1 MGRAFSDIAFTPQVR
16 AIQTQKGSREQYAH
30 WDHVPD
36 RGDRLGRS
44 EIEFIKRADH
54 FYQAT
59 VSETGWPYVQHRGG
73 PSGFLKVIDDK
84 TLGFGDFVGNVQYI
98 SVGNLKKDDRIALIF
113 MDYANQRRLKLL
125 GRARTVE
132 IADEPALAESLRIPG
147 YDGRIERAFIIAVE
161 GFDWNCP
168 QHITPRFTEEQ
179 IGSMTAP
186 LHSQVQRLKDQLAKA
201 STVKLPEELGEGQLA
216 LKISG
221 VRQIT
226 KTIRAYELRDANGH
240 KLPAFKAGAH
250 LDVPVRLADGS
261 MGTRCYSI
269 TSNPLHRNVYE
280 IAVLR
285 ESDGKG
291 GSKAVHEEFRLD
303 MVLHC
308 SLPKNHFSLDAE
320 SSRAV
325 FIAGG
330 IGITPIRSMLYE
342 AHARGQD
349 FELHYAVKSR
359 NDAAFL
365 EQLEIEFG
373 GKVHIYPADEGIRLN
388 VQALLTKSLNNQHVY
403 VCGPARMIE
412 AVVQTAHELGLD
424 EKRVRYERFDSGIDR
439 NTDQAVTVT
448 LAKSGRVIDVPA
460 ASSILDAV
468 QQAGINASA
477 SCRTGN
483 CGMCA
488 VKVLAGDPDHRDQV
502 LSMEQRTEDK
512 LMCICVSRAI
522 GNALTLDL

>member
-16 AIQTQKGSREQYAH
+16 EIQTQKGSREQYAH
-30 WDHVPD
+30 LDQMSE

-73 PSGFLKVIDDK
+73 PAGFLKVIDDK
-84 TLGFGDFVGNVQYI
+84 TLGFTDFAGNVQYI

-125 GRARTVE
+125 ARARTVE
-132 IADEPALAESLRIPG
+132 IADEPELIERLRTPG
-147 YDGRIERAFIIAVE
+147 YNGRIERAFIIDVE

-168 QHITPRFTEEQ
+168 QHITPRFTEGQ
-179 IGSMTAP
+179 IGTMTAP
-186 LHSQVQRLKDQLAKA
+186 LRSQVQRLKDQLAKLSA
-201 STVKLPEELGEGQLA
+201 AKPLDALGDGELA

-226 KTIRAYELRDANGH
+226 RTVRAYELRAVNGRR
-240 KLPAFKAGAH
+240 LPAFKAGAH

-261 MGTRCYSI
+261 FSTRCYSI

-285 ESDGKG
+285 EEHGKG
-291 GSKAVHEEFRLD
+291 GSIAAHEDFQLGL
-303 MVLHC
+303 VLHC
-308 SLPKNHFSLDAE
+308 SLPKNNFALDDEA
-320 SSRAV
+320 SRLV

-342 AHARGQD
+342 AFARGQD
-349 FELHYAVKSR
+349 FELHYAVRSR
-359 NDAAFL
+359 DEAAFL
-365 EQLEIEFG
+365 EQLETDFG
-373 GKVHIYPADEGIRLN
+373 TRVKVYAADEGTRLH
-388 VQALLTKSLNNQHVY
+388 VPALLSGKPKDQLFY
-403 VCGPARMIE
+403 VCGPAGLID
-412 AVVQTAHELGLD
+412 AVVRIAQESGLD
-424 EKRVRYERFDSGIDR
+424 EHRIRYERF
-439 NTDQAVTVT
+439 NKVLDQGANRTIAVT
-448 LAKSGRVIDVPA
+448 LARSGKVIKVDA
-460 ASSILDAV
+460 ESSILDV
-468 QQAGINASA
+468 VESAGIRTPA
-477 SCRTGN
+477 SCRIGN

-488 VKVLAGDPDHRDQV
+488 VRVLAGSPDHRDDV
-502 LSMEQRTEDK
+502 LSTEQRENDS
-512 LMCICVSRAI
+512 LMCICVSRAN
-522 GNALTLDL
+522 GDALTLDL